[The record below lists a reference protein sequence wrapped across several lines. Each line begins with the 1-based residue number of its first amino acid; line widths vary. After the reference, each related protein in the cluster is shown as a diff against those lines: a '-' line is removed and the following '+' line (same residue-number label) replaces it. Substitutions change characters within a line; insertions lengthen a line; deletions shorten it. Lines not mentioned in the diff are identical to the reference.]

1 MDYWVT
7 TMVNKSYSRNEV
19 GDMSYIIAYL
29 IIGLFVFIYNE
40 KHIDNYTQFGVVDLK
55 LLLIVIISLPWVIL
69 TIILRYA
76 IKLFLTIQSRRE
88 Q

>member
-1 MDYWVT
+1 
-7 TMVNKSYSRNEV
+7 
-19 GDMSYIIAYL
+19 MSYIIAYL
-29 IIGLFVFIYNE
+29 IIGLSILYNE

-76 IKLFLTIQSRRE
+76 IKLFLTVQSRRE

>member
-1 MDYWVT
+1 
-7 TMVNKSYSRNEV
+7 MVNKSYPRNEV

-29 IIGLFVFIYNE
+29 IIGMFIFIYNE

-55 LLLIVIISLPWVIL
+55 LLLIVIISLPWVIF
-69 TIILRYA
+69 IVILKYA
-76 IKLFLTIQSRRE
+76 IKLFETIQSRGE

>member
-1 MDYWVT
+1 
-7 TMVNKSYSRNEV
+7 MVNKSYPRNEV

-29 IIGLFVFIYNE
+29 IIGLFIFIYNE

-55 LLLIVIISLPWVIL
+55 LLLIVTISLPWVIF
-69 TIILRYA
+69 IVILKYA
-76 IKLFLTIQSRRE
+76 IKLFETIQSRGE